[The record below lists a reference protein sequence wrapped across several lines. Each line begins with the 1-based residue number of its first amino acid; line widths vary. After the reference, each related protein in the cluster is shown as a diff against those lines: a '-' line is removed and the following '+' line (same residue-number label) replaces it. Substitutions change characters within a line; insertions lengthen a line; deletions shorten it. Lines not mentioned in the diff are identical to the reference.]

1 MNREGQ
7 TVAFLYRGSL
17 PDGTVFDEGKGVPHS
32 IVLGHGNVMR
42 TLEEALGDMSL
53 GEERTVEI
61 AAADAYGE
69 YDKNAVQR
77 VPLYKIPDGSNL
89 PVGEII
95 AWKTPLREEPIPA
108 RVTSIEN
115 QVATLDFNHPLAGKD
130 IVYWVKVIG
139 IKEAL
144 PQDRR

>member
-1 MNREGQ
+1 MNRAGR

-17 PDGTVFDEGKGVPHS
+17 PDGTIFDEGKNVPHS
-32 IVLGHGNVMR
+32 IVLGRGSVMR
-42 TLEEALGDMSL
+42 ALEEVLEDMSL

-61 AAADAYGE
+61 AAADAYGA
-69 YDKNAVQR
+69 YDENAIQH
-77 VPLYKIPDGSNL
+77 VPLYKIPRKSTM

-130 IVYWVKVIG
+130 IVYWVKVVD
-139 IKEAL
+139 IKEVV
-144 PQDRR
+144 P

>member
-89 PVGEII
+89 PVGKII